1 MNRNRMLVFAF
12 FAVALSVAVA
22 YLAYRVLQS
31 RLTVSSDNAQIVV
44 AVDKLSVGT
53 RLTEQQLRLA
63 PWPSNIPMQGSFIDP
78 KELVG
83 RGVIIPMSPNE
94 PVLESKLAPKEA
106 GAGLTSVIPDGM
118 RAVSVSVNA
127 VIGVAGFVLPGSHV
141 DVIAV
146 GSPDSQGNNEVSKV
160 FLENV
165 EVLAAGQNVERDNT
179 GKPQNVQVVTL
190 LVRPEDAQKLALA
203 SVDSR
208 VQLAL
213 RNPIDL
219 VEANPIAVNKSAIY
233 GSSSSPGAA
242 PKPTVIRPIVRRAA
256 PKPVNPAPVAAPAP
270 THVTVEVELIKGDKR
285 EKTTFEKKLP

>member
-1 MNRNRMLVFAF
+1 MLVFAF
-12 FAVALSVAVA
+12 FAVALSVLVA
-22 YLAYRVLQS
+22 FLAYRVLQS

-44 AVDKLSVGT
+44 AVEKLSVGT

-127 VIGVAGFVLPGSHV
+127 VIGVAGFVLPGSRV

-219 VEANPIAVNKSAIY
+219 VEANPTAVGKASIY
-233 GSSSSPGAA
+233 GSSSPPSTA

-256 PKPVNPAPVAAPAP
+256 PKPVAPAPVAAPAP